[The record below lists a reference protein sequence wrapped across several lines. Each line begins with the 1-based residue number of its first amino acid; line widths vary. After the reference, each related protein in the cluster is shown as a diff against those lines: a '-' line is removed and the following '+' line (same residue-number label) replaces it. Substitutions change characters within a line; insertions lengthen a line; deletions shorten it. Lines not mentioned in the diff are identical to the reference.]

1 MNFPS
6 LCWHQ
11 TRWDFPLGRSRM
23 IPGRLGE
30 LSGSGR
36 VSRNPLFHHEPSAC
50 QPSRGFGV
58 NGCRERVLSGVDVQ
72 QLVDEHFERIHRAA
86 LVLCGN
92 PWDAEDLAQETFL
105 LAARKAHCFRG
116 DSAPYT
122 WLYGI
127 LLNVERRC
135 RRRHG
140 TWRRKLDAL
149 YQWYDPRSQSVPG
162 ADLAVHVAEW
172 KEGLWSQVAR
182 LPDAQRQTLVL
193 RFSEG
198 LQYEEIA
205 EVLGCPLGTVKSRI
219 HHGLLKLRQLLEAD
233 GEAATWNPQLIK
245 DWSYA
250 V

>member
-1 MNFPS
+1 MGPNSHEFGYGKADSVAAIGKFGGGSKSAVSS
-6 LCWHQ
+6 L
-11 TRWDFPLGRSRM
+11 
-23 IPGRLGE
+23 
-30 LSGSGR
+30 
-36 VSRNPLFHHEPSAC
+36 
-50 QPSRGFGV
+50 
-58 NGCRERVLSGVDVQ
+58 DVQ
-72 QLVDEHFERIHRAA
+72 QLVTEHFERIHRAA
-86 LVLCGN
+86 LVLTGN

-105 LAARKAHCFRG
+105 LAARKFHCFRG

-122 WLYGI
+122 WLYGV
-127 LLNVERRC
+127 LLNVERRH

-149 YQWYDPRSQSVPG
+149 YERYDPRSQSVPG
-162 ADLAVHVAEW
+162 ADLALHVAEW
-172 KEGLWSQVAR
+172 KEGLWSKVAR

-219 HHGLLKLRQLLEAD
+219 HNGLLKLRQLMEAD
-233 GEAATWNPQLIK
+233 GETAAAMYPQFIEDL
-245 DWSYA
+245 SYA